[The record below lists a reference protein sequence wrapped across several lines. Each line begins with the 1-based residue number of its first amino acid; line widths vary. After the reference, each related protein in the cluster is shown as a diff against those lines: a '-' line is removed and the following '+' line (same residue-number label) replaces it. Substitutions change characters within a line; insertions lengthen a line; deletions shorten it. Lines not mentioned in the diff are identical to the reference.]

1 MYRLVGSI
9 HEVTVNELVKMKL
22 LDREVTDQAVVS
34 VVTQAGLYKSDA
46 TITALPGSTASRR
59 ILI

>member
-1 MYRLVGSI
+1 
-9 HEVTVNELVKMKL
+9 MKL
-22 LDREVTDQAVVS
+22 LDREITDQAVVS
-34 VVTQAGLYKSDA
+34 VVTQAGLSKSDA